1 MARVIRS
8 TSTVIAT
15 GYVLF
20 GIAALVL
27 FALPLGYA
35 WTQTMDD
42 TRVAV
47 LTEDAQRMTA
57 MYDHGGVKG
66 LTAFIDERVGLQI
79 PGERLLLLADPQRH
93 PLAGN
98 ISAWP
103 EGVPALAGGYR
114 SVQLQLDGRP
124 MRVSLVRASLPG
136 GYNLLVARDVGW
148 LAPITTRFWY
158 GLAGAIAI
166 LCVTGFIGGLM
177 MRRAL
182 HSRIHSVRQ
191 TVSAIMQG
199 DLSHRLPLSGDQ
211 GDELDT
217 LGQTI
222 NRMLDQIEQLVNGVS
237 NVSNAIA
244 HDLRTPLTEL
254 RSRLE
259 ELSLTRPEPG
269 ETFAEIEGA
278 VSDVDGVIR
287 IFNALLRLAEIDTGM
302 RRSCF
307 VQVDLA
313 DVAARAVEFYV
324 PAAEE
329 KNITLSFK
337 LEAPASVAAGDGVLI
352 SQAINNLIDNALKY
366 TPTGG
371 TVTVLAEAAGN
382 GATRIIVADSGPGI
396 PAAQRPRV
404 TERFFRGDA
413 SRGTPGVGLGL
424 SLVEA
429 IVRLHGGTLSL
440 GDNRPGLTAT
450 LDFPAAP

>member
-8 TSTVIAT
+8 PSTALAA

-20 GIAALVL
+20 GIVALVL

-35 WTQTMDD
+35 WSETLDD
-42 TRVAV
+42 TRLAV
-47 LTEDAQRMTA
+47 LTEDAERMVA
-57 MYDHGGVKG
+57 MYEHSGIKG

-79 PGERLLLLADPQRH
+79 PGERLLLLADPGRH

-98 ISAWP
+98 LASWP
-103 EGVPALAGGYR
+103 QGVPDQPGGYR
-114 SVQLQLDGRP
+114 SVKLQLGGHAT
-124 MRVSLVRASLPG
+124 RVTLVHERLPD
-136 GYNLLVARDVGW
+136 GYNLLVARDVDW

-166 LCVTGFIGGLM
+166 LSITGVIGGLLL
-177 MRRAL
+177 RRAL
-182 HSRIHSVRQ
+182 QARIHSVRQ

-199 DLSHRLPLSGDQ
+199 DLSHRLPLSGGH

-217 LGQTI
+217 LSRTI
-222 NRMLDQIEQLVNGVS
+222 NRMLDQIEQLVHGVS

-269 ETFAEIEGA
+269 ETFAEVEAA
-278 VSDVDGVIR
+278 VADVDGVIR

-307 VQVDLA
+307 VEVDLA
-313 DVAARAVEFYV
+313 DIAARAVEFYV

-329 KNITLSFK
+329 KNISLSFR
-337 LEAPASVAAGDGVLI
+337 LAAPASVAAGDRVLI

-366 TPTGG
+366 TPAGG
-371 TVTVLAEAAGN
+371 TVTVLADAPAG
-382 GATRIIVADSGPGI
+382 GAPRITVTDTGPGI

-424 SLVEA
+424 SLVDA
-429 IVRLHGGTLSL
+429 ITRLHGGTLSFS
-440 GDNRPGLTAT
+440 DNQPGLKVT